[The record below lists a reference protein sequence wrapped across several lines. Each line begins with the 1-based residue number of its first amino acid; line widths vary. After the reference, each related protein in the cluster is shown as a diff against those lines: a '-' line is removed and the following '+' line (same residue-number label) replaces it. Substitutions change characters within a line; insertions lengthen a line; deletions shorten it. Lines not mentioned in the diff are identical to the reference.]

1 MLRRWGGVRNQGIVE
16 IVGLACL
23 VAGGDQA
30 FEFLEPI
37 EDEHELS
44 GSLLIFVVL
53 DHHETLAVR
62 CNIVCPHWAARVI
75 TAEQDL
81 RSARAKP
88 FKRS

>member
-1 MLRRWGGVRNQGIVE
+1 MLRQWWVVGNQGIV
-16 IVGLACL
+16 GLF
-23 VAGGDQA
+23 VGGDEA

-37 EDEHELS
+37 EDDHEFS